1 MTTVQ
6 QGTPE
11 DIQERAK
18 IDRSAR
24 FPVLFFFTSATA
36 WLFVATALGFLSALK
51 LRLPGLGD
59 NFPDPLHISA
69 FFSYGRLM
77 PAHLMVLVYGWAM
90 QAGVGV
96 LLWLMSRLSRC
107 PLRYPVLIVVAGH
120 AWNLAVTIGVVS
132 IIAGYGRSIPWLD
145 FPDWLWPMMAISYL
159 LMTIWVIPMFRQ
171 RRSSSVY
178 ISELYLVG
186 AAVWFPWI
194 FFTANL
200 LINKGS
206 APVMGAGTGAWYI
219 TNLIYFWMT
228 PIALA
233 AAYYI
238 VPKIV
243 GRPVFS
249 YPLAVISFW
258 MLAFL
263 AGWTGFA
270 RYMGGPFPAWMT
282 AVGGAAAIFIVLA
295 VLITVIN
302 LHMTFREKMGLMKN
316 SPSLRFTMFG
326 MALLAL
332 YVVLAALGSTF
343 GVGKYLQFTYFLS
356 GLDTLAI
363 YGFFSMTMF
372 GAIYFIVPRVTGA
385 EWPSGHKI
393 SLHFQFS
400 AYGIGTL
407 FACQVLAGLSQG
419 GNFARWDLPFSA
431 SFNTS
436 APYLAGICFA
446 WLLIGISNIWF
457 FWQLALM
464 FVGKGRKTGEGAT
477 LMHAEPGQASPGET
491 AA

>member
-6 QGTPE
+6 QASVE
-11 DIQERAK
+11 DVQERAD
-18 IDRSAR
+18 IDRSTR
-24 FPVLFFFTSATA
+24 YPVLFFFTSAAA
-36 WLFVATALGFLSALK
+36 WLFVAAVLGFFSALK
-51 LRLPGLGD
+51 LRFPGLGD
-59 NFPDPLHISA
+59 DLPDPLHMSGL
-69 FFSYGRLM
+69 FGYGKLM

-90 QAGVGV
+90 QAGIGV
-96 LLWLMSRLSRC
+96 LLWLMARLTRC
-107 PLRYPVLIVVAGH
+107 PLRHPVLVVVAGH
-120 AWNLAVTIGVVS
+120 VWNLSVTIGIFS

-145 FPDWLWPMMAISYL
+145 FPAWLWPMLAIAYI
-159 LMTIWVIPMFRQ
+159 MITIWVVVMFRQ

-178 ISELYLVG
+178 ISELYLIG
-186 AAVWFPWI
+186 AVVWFPWI

-206 APVMGAGTGAWYI
+206 APVMGAGVGAWYI

-228 PIALA
+228 PIALGS
-233 AAYYI
+233 AYYI

-243 GRPVFS
+243 GRSIFS
-249 YPLAVISFW
+249 YPLAAISFW

-270 RYMGGPFPAWMT
+270 RYMGGPFPAWMP
-282 AVGGAAAIFIVLA
+282 AVSGAASIFIVLA
-295 VLITVIN
+295 ILITVIN

-332 YVVLAALGSTF
+332 YVVLSAVGSTF
-343 GVGKYLQFTYFLS
+343 AVGKHLQFTYFLS
-356 GLDTLAI
+356 GLDTLAV

-372 GAIYFIVPRVTGA
+372 GAIYFIAPRVTGT
-385 EWPSGHKI
+385 EWPSGRKI

-400 AYGIGTL
+400 TYGIGTL
-407 FACQVLAGLSQG
+407 FACMVLAGIAQG
-419 GNFARWDLPFSA
+419 GVFAKWDFPFAA

-436 APYLAGICFA
+436 SPYILGFCLAWI
-446 WLLIGISNIWF
+446 LIGISNVWF

-464 FVGKGRKTGEGAT
+464 FIGKGRKTGGPT
-477 LMHAEPGQASPGET
+477 LMHDESGEGSADRD